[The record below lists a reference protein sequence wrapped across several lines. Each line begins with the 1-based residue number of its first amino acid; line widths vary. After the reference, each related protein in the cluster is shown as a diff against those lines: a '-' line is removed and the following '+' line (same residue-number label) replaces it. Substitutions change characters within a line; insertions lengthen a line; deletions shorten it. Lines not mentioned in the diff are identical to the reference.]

1 MLKPRQIQT
10 ERERERERHVYVYIY
25 IEERERVPGRETTIL
40 FSPQDAMTAYKTGD
54 AAGFGSK
61 LGSVG
66 ASLAAAACGYVLC
79 VHVCLCVGFVDS

>member
-1 MLKPRQIQT
+1 M
-10 ERERERERHVYVYIY
+10 YVYIY
-25 IEERERVPGRETTIL
+25 MRERERVPGRETTIL

>member
-1 MLKPRQIQT
+1 M
-10 ERERERERHVYVYIY
+10 
-25 IEERERVPGRETTIL
+25 

-79 VHVCLCVGFVDS
+79 VHVCLCDFVRGLR

>member
-1 MLKPRQIQT
+1 M
-10 ERERERERHVYVYIY
+10 
-25 IEERERVPGRETTIL
+25 

-66 ASLAAAACGYVLC
+66 ASLAAAACGYVYICILC